1 MGAGRHAKAM
11 LNPRLDLLS
20 DYPFRRLARLL
31 EPLAAPAGLEPID
44 LSIGSPLH
52 PTPGLLKQAIAAHQ
66 EDWNRYPPING
77 TPALRAAAAGWLD
90 RRYGLPPGM
99 VDPERHLLPV
109 VGTKEALFML
119 PQAIMQPRP
128 SGEPLAVLMPNPFYN
143 VYLGAAVMAGAEA
156 VLLPVSAR
164 TGHLPALDGLSPDL
178 LARTLAFYL
187 CSPANP
193 QGVAA
198 SSAYLEQALG
208 LAREFGFLLLVD
220 ECYSEIYTGAAP
232 AGALQA
238 AAALGGSLDNLI
250 VCHSLSKRSSAAG
263 LRSGFVAGDPEV
275 IAGFAHL
282 RNYAAAVQPLP
293 VLAAATALW
302 QDEEHVATNR
312 TLYQEKHALAAGR
325 LAGRY
330 GHEVPAGGF
339 FLWLR
344 VGDGEAA
351 ARRLW
356 TEAALRVLPGGYI
369 GRADHVGQV
378 PGSDYIRV
386 ALVHD
391 RATTATALDRLV
403 DVLG

>member
-1 MGAGRHAKAM
+1 M
-11 LNPRLDLLS
+11 LNPRLELLS
-20 DYPFRRLARLL
+20 DYPFRRLATLL
-31 EPLAAPAGLEPID
+31 EPLPAPADREAID

-52 PTPGLLKQAIAAHQ
+52 PTPDLLKQAIAAHA

-77 TPALRAAAAGWLD
+77 TPPLRAAAAGWLT
-90 RRYGLPPGM
+90 RRYQLPDGM
-99 VDPERHLLPV
+99 VDPGRHVLPV

-119 PQAIMQPRP
+119 PQVLMRP
-128 SGEPLAVLMPNPFYN
+128 LASGATPAVLMPNPFYN
-143 VYLGAAVMAGAEA
+143 VYLGAAVMAGAEP
-156 VLLPVSAR
+156 VLLPVGPGS
-164 TGHLPALDGLSPDL
+164 GHLPALDELSPDL
-178 LARTLAFYL
+178 LARTLVFYL

-198 SSAYLEQALG
+198 DPAYLRHGLE
-208 LAREFGFLLLVD
+208 LARAFGFLLLVD
-220 ECYSEIYTGAAP
+220 ECYAEIYTGAPP

-238 AAALGGSLDNLI
+238 AAGLGGSLDNL
-250 VCHSLSKRSSAAG
+250 VVFHSLSKRSSAAG
-263 LRSGFVAGDPEV
+263 LRSGFVAGDARV

-302 QDEEHVATNR
+302 QDEEHVAANR
-312 TLYQEKHALAAGR
+312 RLYQEKHALAAQR

-330 GHEVPAGGF
+330 AHAVPAGGF
-339 FLWLR
+339 FLWLQ

-356 TEAALRVLPGGYI
+356 TEAGLKVLPGGYI
-369 GRADHVGQV
+369 GRPDATGQV

-391 RATTATALDRLV
+391 RATTATALERLV
-403 DVLG
+403 EVLR